1 MSIFRTIIKFLRVL
15 YAGTHDNDTIMG
27 FMDSVQDYQ
36 RDQIL
41 EYLDA
46 DKVSDVPKKMIRSGY
61 ASIAVTVIIQMQDI
75 LELDTSARINTPAT
89 LGGNWCWR
97 MKKEQLKDE
106 DAHRLVKMVRAYG
119 R

>member
-1 MSIFRTIIKFLRVL
+1 
-15 YAGTHDNDTIMG
+15 MG

-106 DAHRLVKMVRAYG
+106 DAHRLAKWCVLTAGKLRRILTYAFG
-119 R
+119 KRKFFLSD